1 MQELKKAIDTV
12 PELRLVLGE
21 HVSQSLLELAS
32 NKVKDEEAKLTLK
45 TAFTTLMSL
54 SKDVVASTVSDLIGR
69 LVRDKQACLSSNS
82 WFYAS

>member
-1 MQELKKAIDTV
+1 VQELKKAMDTV

-21 HVSQSLLELAS
+21 HLSQSLIELAS

-69 LVRDKQACLSSNS
+69 LVRDKQACLPSNP

>member
-1 MQELKKAIDTV
+1 MDTV

-21 HVSQSLLELAS
+21 HLSQSLIELAS

-69 LVRDKQACLSSNS
+69 LVRDKQACLFSNP

>member
-1 MQELKKAIDTV
+1 MQELKKAMDTV

-21 HVSQSLLELAS
+21 HLSQSLIELAS

-69 LVRDKQACLSSNS
+69 LVRDKQACLSSNA
-82 WFYAS
+82 WF